1 MKLKRVLDDYNLFD
15 YYVDDDG
22 VEMIGLQRVKE
33 DVETLTKRK
42 LNGKKGGL
50 KRAENLAQ
58 TKAKVKIKNK
68 YEEEDEYDDFYVN
81 QL

>member
-1 MKLKRVLDDYNLFD
+1 MILSLVLDCRKKKIKMKLKRVLDDYNLFD

-22 VEMIGLQRVKE
+22 IEMIGLQRVKE

-50 KRAENLAQ
+50 K
-58 TKAKVKIKNK
+58 KG
-68 YEEEDEYDDFYVN
+68 
-81 QL
+81 